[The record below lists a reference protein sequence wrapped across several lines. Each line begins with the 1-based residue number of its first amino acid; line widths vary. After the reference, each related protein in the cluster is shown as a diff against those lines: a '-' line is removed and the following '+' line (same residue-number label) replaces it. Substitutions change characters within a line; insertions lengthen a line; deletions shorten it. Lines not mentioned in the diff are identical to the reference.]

1 MIRVMKALMK
11 SYTELCTLP
20 TYEERMTSMTLIEL
34 AFAIF
39 WLVIIIFGSVFFA
52 EWAEKH
58 TQSYALEIFA
68 HFGMP
73 ALLWCVML
81 VLYELL
87 RKNGVVG

>member
-1 MIRVMKALMK
+1 MK

-39 WLVIIIFGSVFFA
+39 WLVIIIFGSVFFV

-58 TQSYALEIFA
+58 TQSYLMELFA
-68 HFGMP
+68 QFGMP
-73 ALLWCVML
+73 ALLWCGML
-81 VLYELL
+81 ILYAALQQKGLL
-87 RKNGVVG
+87 R

>member
-1 MIRVMKALMK
+1 MK

-39 WLVIIIFGSVFFA
+39 WLVIIIFGSMFFA
-52 EWAEKH
+52 EWVEKH
-58 TQSYALEIFA
+58 TQSYAMELFA

-73 ALLWCVML
+73 VLLWCGMMI
-81 VLYELL
+81 LYAALQQKGLL
-87 RKNGVVG
+87 R